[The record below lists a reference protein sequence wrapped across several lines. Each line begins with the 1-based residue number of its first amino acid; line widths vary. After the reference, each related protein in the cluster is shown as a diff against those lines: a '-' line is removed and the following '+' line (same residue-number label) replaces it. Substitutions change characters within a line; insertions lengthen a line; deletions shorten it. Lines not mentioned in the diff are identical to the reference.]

1 MLVSLFCFVLVMN
14 VMLGY
19 KNVSDVLYAMCYVSM
34 QCQLEN
40 KVCNV
45 SYIVL
50 SFMYII
56 FRCCLILCY
65 VFMFVVI
72 MFKGGNH
79 YKFYNFFSIRFPICI
94 FYHV

>member
-1 MLVSLFCFVLVMN
+1 MLYLNYIVYVFFLFMN
-14 VMLGY
+14 VMLGC
-19 KNVSDVLYAMCYVSM
+19 KNVSDVLYIICYVLM
-34 QCQLEN
+34 QCKLEN

-65 VFMFVVI
+65 NFHVCS
-72 MFKGGNH
+72 NH
-79 YKFYNFFSIRFPICI
+79 VYGWNPL
-94 FYHV
+94 